1 MRQTLLQ
8 YLACPACGGDLAL
21 CANDRDGEHVMSG
34 SLSCTQCAAGYAIR
48 NGIPRFNTGVEDIEV
63 QTAAAFG
70 YEWNRYNELADR
82 YRQQFLDWLRPV
94 DASFFAGKAVLE
106 GGCGKGRHTAL
117 AASFGARAVVSLD
130 LGNAVEA
137 AFANTRHLPNAHIV
151 QADLKKPP
159 VKRAFDYAFSIGVLH
174 HITDPEAGFQALVSK
189 LVPCGAI
196 SAWVYGREGNGWIVH
211 FVSPLRETITSRMP
225 HGLLDALSGL
235 LSVPLFLATRYVY
248 APLKGRLFGM
258 TLPYGPYLSYIGP
271 FPFREQRSIV
281 LDHLVTPIAF
291 YLRRDEFA
299 GWFERARLQ
308 GVRIEHHNANSW
320 RGFAQVPARNP
331 APERAAVPA
340 ATS

>member
-1 MRQTLLQ
+1 VRDRLLGF
-8 YLACPACGGDLAL
+8 LACPACGGDLAL
-21 CANDRDGEHVMSG
+21 RADERDGDHIMAGALTCEG
-34 SLSCTQCAAGYAIR
+34 CAATFAIR
-48 NGIPRFNTGVEDIEV
+48 NGIPRFGTDVEDIEV

-82 YRQQFLDWLRPV
+82 YRQQFLDWIRPV
-94 DASFFAGKAVLE
+94 DASFFEGRTVLE

-117 AASFGARAVVSLD
+117 AAAFGASDVVSLD

-151 QADLKKPP
+151 QADLKRPP

-174 HITDPEAGFQALVSK
+174 HITEPEAGFQALVSK
-189 LVPCGAI
+189 LVPGGAI
-196 SAWVYGREGNGWIVH
+196 SAWVYGREGNGWIVRL
-211 FVSPLRETITSRMP
+211 VSPIRETITSRMP
-225 HGLLDALSGL
+225 HGLLDALAAPL
-235 LSVPLFLATRYVY
+235 TVPVFLASRLLYS
-248 APLKGRLFGM
+248 PLKGKLFGR

-291 YLRRDEFA
+291 YLRREEFA
-299 GWFERARLQ
+299 GWFERARLL

-320 RGFAQVPARNP
+320 RGFARVPAMRP
-331 APERAAVPA
+331 AP
-340 ATS
+340 ATASS